1 MRLTARLPR
10 LDAFG
15 FSRVMVTLMLIGVG
29 APLPAYASQKCDPL
43 SDADVGWSVV
53 PSHETIKEVDGAP
66 YQSGA
71 PGNWVVDRTT
81 TELPFCNYF
90 NEIGI
95 YSMRSYRLDP
105 ETTTERVNICR
116 PDGQGGSA
124 AVPPYTGSCPP
135 K

>member
-29 APLPAYASQKCDPL
+29 APLPAYASHKCDPL

-53 PSHETIKEVDGAP
+53 PSHETIKEVEGAP

-71 PGNWVVDRTT
+71 PGNWFVDRTT

-95 YSMRSYRLDP
+95 YSMRSYSLSP
-105 ETTTERVNICR
+105 ETRKQRTLVCR
-116 PDGQGGSA
+116 RAEAGNLI
-124 AVPPYTGSCPP
+124 AVAPYRGPCPP

>member
-1 MRLTARLPR
+1 MRLPALK
-10 LDAFG
+10 AFG
-15 FSRVMVTLMLIGVG
+15 FSRVMVTLILVGVG
-29 APLPAYASQKCDPL
+29 AASAPRSAHANHTCDPL

-53 PSHETIKEVDGAP
+53 PSHETIKEIDGAP

-71 PGNWVVDRTT
+71 PGTWFIDRTT

-105 ETTTERVNICR
+105 ETATDRVNICR
-116 PDGQGGSA
+116 PNGQGGSA
-124 AVPPYTGSCPP
+124 AVPPYTGACPP